1 MLFNVNS
8 PPIMG
13 FLEYKLFVA
22 SNYSS
27 SDSALDLTYCKPII
41 APTIPA
47 ISPAI
52 SYPAFAIVRAPFTG
66 KIQKRRYY

>member
-1 MLFNVNS
+1 MLFSVKS
-8 PPIMG
+8 PPIIG

-41 APTIPA
+41 APTIPT

-52 SYPAFAIVRAPFTG
+52 SCPALAIVRAPFTA
-66 KIQKRRYY
+66 KKE